1 MITQA
6 ARALVAPTDDVR
18 KAEQLLRPLIEA
30 AGVEINGSAPH
41 DLQLHDRR
49 MYQRVLRQGSLGFGE
64 AYVDGWWDAEA
75 LDQCLGKLLEA
86 NLKEKVRG
94 NMVLL
99 AHAFKSRVLNMQAI
113 GRAFEVG
120 EKHYDIGNDLYQ
132 AMLDARMVYTCGYW
146 REATDL
152 DAAQEAKLDL
162 VCRKIGLQPGM
173 RVLELGCGWG
183 SFARFAAE
191 RYGATVVGY
200 TVSRAQIE
208 LGRETCA
215 GLPVDLR
222 LADYRDASGQFD
234 AVVSIGIMEHVGHKN
249 YRSYMEVADRCLA
262 PDGVAFVHTIAG
274 NISRTLIDPWIH
286 KYIFPNAL
294 LPSLA
299 QLGRAMEGLF
309 FVEDL
314 HNIGPDYDLTLM
326 AWFENFE
333 RAWPSLQSRYDE
345 RFYRI
350 WKYYLLQCAAGFR
363 TRHTQLFQLVL
374 NRPGSRQPDCRKI

>member
-1 MITQA
+1 MIAEA
-6 ARALVAPTDDVR
+6 ARALVTPTDDVR

-30 AGVEINGSAPH
+30 AGIEINGSAPH
-41 DLQLHDRR
+41 DLQVRDRR

-64 AYVDGWWDAEA
+64 AYIDGWWDAES
-75 LDQCLGKLLEA
+75 LDQCLVRLIQA

-99 AHAFKSRVLNMQAI
+99 AHAFKSRVLNLQAV

-120 EKHYDIGNDLYQ
+120 EKHYDIGNDLYE
-132 AMLDARMVYTCGYW
+132 AMLDERLVYTCGYW
-146 REATDL
+146 RDAADL

-162 VCRKIGLQPGM
+162 VCRKIGLEPGM

-183 SFARFAAE
+183 SFAQFAAE
-191 RYGATVVGY
+191 RYGAHVVGY
-200 TVSRAQIE
+200 TVSRAQVE
-208 LGRETCA
+208 LGRARCV
-215 GLPVDLR
+215 GLPVELH
-222 LADYRDASGQFD
+222 LADYREATGAYD

-249 YRSYMEVADRCLA
+249 YRTYMEVADRCLA
-262 PDGVAFVHTIAG
+262 PGGTAFVHTIAG
-274 NISRTLIDPWIH
+274 NVSRTLIDPWIH

-314 HNIGPDYDLTLM
+314 HNIGPDYDRTLM
-326 AWFENFE
+326 AWYQNFE
-333 RAWPSLQSRYDE
+333 RAWPTLRARYDD
-345 RFYRI
+345 RFYRV

-363 TRHTQLFQLVL
+363 CRYTQLFQLVL
-374 NRPGSRQPDCRKI
+374 NRPGTTQPDCRKS